1 MFLVG
6 QYDFPSSAASRWR
19 SGDIPFLHEPRVRAL
34 HRKMRA
40 QKITQKITWRA
51 LDKPN
56 PRIMTL
62 KHSNPVGSE
71 RQVKPPRCQI

>member
-6 QYDFPSSAASRWR
+6 QYDSRFVRRVAIVPGHCDLAKTSR
-19 SGDIPFLHEPRVRAL
+19 SKH
-34 HRKMRA
+34 RA
-40 QKITQKITWRA
+40 QNITWRA
-51 LDKPN
+51 RDKPN

-62 KHSNPVGSE
+62 KHSNPVGSD